1 MASKVIYPL
10 ISALAIGAVG
20 AGAWWYQNQPAK
32 AAAEGKSASAPSP
45 QPGAPG
51 AATGGAAGGGSAA
64 GGSGGAGGGG
74 KPSVEVAQVE
84 LMDLVDETQT
94 VGSLRSRQG
103 VVLRPEVSGRIT
115 KLNFRDGDRV
125 KKGQL
130 LVQFDDQLPAAQV
143 QQALAELNIA
153 KENYTRNAEQVPAAQ
168 VLLAQ
173 AELNIAK
180 ANYTRNAE
188 LVAQNFISR
197 RTLDESAAAQQV
209 AEAKLATQDFISRRT
224 LDESAAAQQVAE
236 AKLALARAAE
246 ARLKIIAPFDG
257 LAGIRSVN
265 VGDYLKDAADIV
277 NLEDMDAIFVDYR
290 LPERFQTKIR
300 RGQSSVIELD
310 ALPGRKFSAIVL
322 AIDPLI
328 DANGRSV
335 GVRACIDNR
344 RLQLRPG
351 MFARVNAVFGQ
362 RDNARVIPEEAI
374 VPQGGKQF
382 VFKVVNGTTP
392 NSRITQRAEVKLG
405 LRSPGKVE
413 VIEGLEPGDSVV
425 TAGQQRVQRDGTEV
439 RVLDVAANAAPGAS
453 AFGAPA
459 PGAPAKPAAAEAKPA
474 AAESKPAAKGKP
486 GAEGKSGN
494 SKAVA
499 ALAPLVGPNPCLAG
513 VEDAAPRGGARP
525 ASEPGRKPVSQSSTE
540 ALRTMAPA

>member
-1 MASKVIYPL
+1 MGSKVIYPL

-74 KPSVEVAQVE
+74 KPTVEVAQVE

-115 KLNFRDGDRV
+115 QLNFRDGDRV

-143 QQALAELNIA
+143 QQA
-153 KENYTRNAEQVPAAQ
+153 
-168 VLLAQ
+168 Q

-180 ANYTRNAE
+180 ANNTRNAE

-209 AEAKLATQDFISRRT
+209 AEAKLA
-224 LDESAAAQQVAE
+224 
-236 AKLALARAAE
+236 LARATE

-265 VGDYLKDAADIV
+265 VGDYLKDGADIV

-362 RDNARVIPEEAI
+362 RDRARVIPEEAI

-382 VFKVVNGTTP
+382 VIKVVNGTTP
-392 NSRITQRAEVKLG
+392 NSRVSQRTEVKLG

-413 VIEGLEPGDSVV
+413 VLEGLEPGDSVV

-439 RVLDVAANAAPGAS
+439 RVLDVAAAAVP
-453 AFGAPA
+453 GAPA
-459 PGAPAKPAAAEAKPA
+459 SGAPAAGAPAAGAPAKPAADAKPAAAEAKPA
-474 AAESKPAAKGKP
+474 AKGKP
-486 GAEGKSGN
+486 SAEGKSGN

-499 ALAPLVGPNPCLAG
+499 ALAPLVGPDPCLAG

-525 ASEPGRKPVSQSSTE
+525 APAPSPKPVSQSSTE
-540 ALRTMAPA
+540 ALRTLAPA

>member
-10 ISALAIGAVG
+10 ISALAIAAVG

-32 AAAEGKSASAPSP
+32 AAAEGQSASAPSS

-51 AATGGAAGGGSAA
+51 AATGGAAAGGGSGGGA

-74 KPSVEVAQVE
+74 KPTVEVAQVE

-115 KLNFRDGDRV
+115 QLNFRDGDRV

-143 QQALAELNIA
+143 QQA
-153 KENYTRNAEQVPAAQ
+153 
-168 VLLAQ
+168 Q

-180 ANYTRNAE
+180 ANNTRNAE

-209 AEAKLATQDFISRRT
+209 AEAKLA
-224 LDESAAAQQVAE
+224 
-236 AKLALARAAE
+236 LARATE

-265 VGDYLKDAADIV
+265 VGDYLKDGADIV

-362 RDNARVIPEEAI
+362 RDRARVIPEEAI

-382 VFKVVNGTTP
+382 VIKVVNGTTP
-392 NSRITQRAEVKLG
+392 NSRVSQRTEVKLG

-413 VIEGLEPGDSVV
+413 VLEGLEPGDSVV

-439 RVLDVAANAAPGAS
+439 RVLDVAAAAVP
-453 AFGAPA
+453 GAPA
-459 PGAPAKPAAAEAKPA
+459 AGAPAAGAPAAGAPAAGAPAKPAADA
-474 AAESKPAAKGKP
+474 KPAAKGKP
-486 GAEGKSGN
+486 NAEGKSGN

-499 ALAPLVGPNPCLAG
+499 ALAPLVGPDPCLAG

-525 ASEPGRKPVSQSSTE
+525 APAPSPKPVSQSSTE
-540 ALRTMAPA
+540 ALRTLAPA

>member
-1 MASKVIYPL
+1 
-10 ISALAIGAVG
+10 
-20 AGAWWYQNQPAK
+20 
-32 AAAEGKSASAPSP
+32 
-45 QPGAPG
+45 
-51 AATGGAAGGGSAA
+51 
-64 GGSGGAGGGG
+64 
-74 KPSVEVAQVE
+74 VAQVE

-115 KLNFRDGDRV
+115 QLNFRDGDRV

-143 QQALAELNIA
+143 QQA
-153 KENYTRNAEQVPAAQ
+153 
-168 VLLAQ
+168 Q

-180 ANYTRNAE
+180 ANNTRNAE

-209 AEAKLATQDFISRRT
+209 AEAKLA
-224 LDESAAAQQVAE
+224 
-236 AKLALARAAE
+236 LARATE

-265 VGDYLKDAADIV
+265 VGDYLKDGADIV

-382 VFKVVNGTTP
+382 VIKVVNGTTP
-392 NSRITQRAEVKLG
+392 NSRISQRAEVKLG

-413 VIEGLEPGDSVV
+413 VLEGLEPGDSVV
-425 TAGQQRVQRDGTEV
+425 IAGQQRVQRDGTEV
-439 RVLDVAANAAPGAS
+439 RVLDVAPAAAPGAPAS
-453 AFGAPA
+453 GAPA
-459 PGAPAKPAAAEAKPA
+459 AGAPAKPAVADA
-474 AAESKPAAKGKP
+474 KPAAKGKP
-486 GAEGKSGN
+486 SAEGKSGN

-499 ALAPLVGPNPCLAG
+499 ALAPLVGPDPCLAG

-525 ASEPGRKPVSQSSTE
+525 APGRKPVSQSSTE
-540 ALRTMAPA
+540 ALRTLAPA

>member
-10 ISALAIGAVG
+10 IAALGIATVG

-32 AAAEGKSASAPSP
+32 AAAEGQSASAAPS

-51 AATGGAAGGGSAA
+51 AATGGAAGG
-64 GGSGGAGGGG
+64 AGGGG
-74 KPSVEVAQVE
+74 KPTVEVAQVE

-115 KLNFRDGDRV
+115 QLNFRDGDRV

-143 QQALAELNIA
+143 QQA
-153 KENYTRNAEQVPAAQ
+153 
-168 VLLAQ
+168 Q

-180 ANYTRNAE
+180 ANNTRNAE

-209 AEAKLATQDFISRRT
+209 AEAKLALAFATQS
-224 LDESAAAQQVAE
+224 
-236 AKLALARAAE
+236 
-246 ARLKIIAPFDG
+246 RLKIMAPFDG

-265 VGDYLKDAADIV
+265 VGDYLKDGADIV

-300 RGQSSVIELD
+300 RGQSSVVELD

-362 RDNARVIPEEAI
+362 RDRARVIPEEAI

-382 VFKVVNGTTP
+382 VIKVVNGTTP
-392 NSRITQRAEVKLG
+392 NSRVSQRTEVKLG

-413 VIEGLEPGDSVV
+413 VLEGLEPGDSVV

-439 RVLDVAANAAPGAS
+439 RVLDVAAAAVPGAPAS
-453 AFGAPA
+453 GAPAAGAPA
-459 PGAPAKPAAAEAKPA
+459 PGAPAKPAADA
-474 AAESKPAAKGKP
+474 KPAAKGKP
-486 GAEGKSGN
+486 NAEGKSGN

-499 ALAPLVGPNPCLAG
+499 AVAPLVGPDPCLAG

-525 ASEPGRKPVSQSSTE
+525 SAAPGRKPVSQSSPE
-540 ALRTMAPA
+540 ALRTLAPA

>member
-1 MASKVIYPL
+1 
-10 ISALAIGAVG
+10 
-20 AGAWWYQNQPAK
+20 
-32 AAAEGKSASAPSP
+32 
-45 QPGAPG
+45 
-51 AATGGAAGGGSAA
+51 
-64 GGSGGAGGGG
+64 
-74 KPSVEVAQVE
+74 
-84 LMDLVDETQT
+84 MDLVDETQT

-115 KLNFRDGDRV
+115 QLNFRDGDRV

-143 QQALAELNIA
+143 QQA
-153 KENYTRNAEQVPAAQ
+153 
-168 VLLAQ
+168 Q

-180 ANYTRNAE
+180 ANNTRNAE

-209 AEAKLATQDFISRRT
+209 AEAKLA
-224 LDESAAAQQVAE
+224 
-236 AKLALARAAE
+236 LARATE

-265 VGDYLKDAADIV
+265 VGDYLKDGADIV

-362 RDNARVIPEEAI
+362 RDRARVIPEEAI

-382 VFKVVNGTTP
+382 VIKVVNGTTP
-392 NSRITQRAEVKLG
+392 NSRVSQRTEVKLG

-413 VIEGLEPGDSVV
+413 VLEGLEPGDSVV

-439 RVLDVAANAAPGAS
+439 RVLDVAAAAVP
-453 AFGAPA
+453 GAPA
-459 PGAPAKPAAAEAKPA
+459 SGAPAAGAPAAGAPAAGAPAKPAADA
-474 AAESKPAAKGKP
+474 KPAAKGKP
-486 GAEGKSGN
+486 NAEGKSGN

-499 ALAPLVGPNPCLAG
+499 ALAPLVGPDPCLAG

-525 ASEPGRKPVSQSSTE
+525 APAPSRKPVSQSSTE
-540 ALRTMAPA
+540 ALRTLAPA

>member
-1 MASKVIYPL
+1 LRSELFFITTRGAGFMASKVIYPL
-10 ISALAIGAVG
+10 ISALAIAAVG

-32 AAAEGKSASAPSP
+32 AAAEGQSASAPSS
-45 QPGAPG
+45 QPGSPG
-51 AATGGAAGGGSAA
+51 AATGGAAAGGSGGGA

-74 KPSVEVAQVE
+74 KPTVEVAQVE

-115 KLNFRDGDRV
+115 QLNFRDGDRV

-143 QQALAELNIA
+143 QQA
-153 KENYTRNAEQVPAAQ
+153 
-168 VLLAQ
+168 Q

-180 ANYTRNAE
+180 ANNTRNAE

-209 AEAKLATQDFISRRT
+209 AEAKLA
-224 LDESAAAQQVAE
+224 
-236 AKLALARAAE
+236 LARATQ

-265 VGDYLKDAADIV
+265 VGDYLKDGADIV

-362 RDNARVIPEEAI
+362 RDRARVIPEEAI

-382 VFKVVNGTTP
+382 VIKVVNGTTP
-392 NSRITQRAEVKLG
+392 NSRVSQRTEVKLG

-413 VIEGLEPGDSVV
+413 VLEGLEPGDSVV

-439 RVLDVAANAAPGAS
+439 RVLDVAAAAVP
-453 AFGAPA
+453 GAPA
-459 PGAPAKPAAAEAKPA
+459 SGAPAAGAPAAGAPAKPAADA
-474 AAESKPAAKGKP
+474 KPAAKGKSN
-486 GAEGKSGN
+486 AEGKSGN

-499 ALAPLVGPNPCLAG
+499 ALAPLVGPDPCLAG

-525 ASEPGRKPVSQSSTE
+525 APAPSPKPVSQSDTE
-540 ALRTMAPA
+540 ALRTLAPA